1 MDVHRARVG
10 GGRGPPGVDGP
21 EEPAGLAVDDRDLGA
36 DAAPDV
42 ERTVRI
48 GFGRDEPSVCTT
60 SDQALRREFGQDFGG
75 AEVRHLGVGQRQ
87 LQCRAQQLRS
97 EHVRVRGV
105 GDGRLD
111 RAVEQRGRV
120 MHEIGVEW
128 VVARDEHHEGALT
141 AASGAPGLLP
151 ERCDGS
157 REPGHHHCVEPAM
170 STPSS
175 RALVVATPRS
185 RPSARADSR
194 SRRSSARYPAR

>member
-1 MDVHRARVG
+1 MGHLHLHQRDADLAVPLVFGDVGDRDVGDLPGRGGPVRFLRVDQRETLVEVEVVDDERLTLMDVHRARVG

-97 EHVRVRGV
+97 EHVRVRGSV
-105 GDGRLD
+105 T
-111 RAVEQRGRV
+111 
-120 MHEIGVEW
+120 
-128 VVARDEHHEGALT
+128 VA
-141 AASGAPGLLP
+141 
-151 ERCDGS
+151 
-157 REPGHHHCVEPAM
+157 
-170 STPSS
+170 STG
-175 RALVVATPRS
+175 
-185 RPSARADSR
+185 
-194 SRRSSARYPAR
+194 RSSSADG